1 MRGKSRAAQLAGV
14 SALAIMASLTLVPTP
29 AVACE
34 AVANVTGGETNF
46 VTVTCVDDPNVASRE
61 FALSHQPRSGSI
73 GFFDY
78 DGSGNDFVTVEGGAL
93 TPFVAGVP
101 SHAPGFG

>member
-34 AVANVTGGETNF
+34 AVANVTDGETDF
-46 VTVTCVDDPNVASRE
+46 VTVTCLDDPNVAVENSL
-61 FALSHQPRSGSI
+61 FLTSHTSGSI
-73 GFFDY
+73 VFFDY
-78 DGSGNDFVTVEGGAL
+78 
-93 TPFVAGVP
+93 
-101 SHAPGFG
+101 FG